1 MPESVECDVLVVGG
15 GPAGS
20 TAAAL
25 LAEAGR
31 DVLLVEK
38 DAHPRFHIGESL
50 LPRNLVLFERLG
62 ITGEVAALGVH
73 KPAAEFVSDAT
84 GRSVAFQFSDAL
96 DKRFT
101 SSWQV
106 PRAAFDAALFANAA
120 RRGAR
125 TVERTRVTGVRFAP
139 PGGRAEAAATGP
151 DGALT
156 IRPRFVLDASGRETF
171 LAGKL
176 RLKDADKRNSTAALY
191 AHFRGVERRG
201 GALTGC
207 ISIHLADD
215 GWFWVIPLPDGVTSV
230 GFVGSQAAFKGGPKG
245 ERGMPQERFLG
256 RIARSPT
263 LSARMRGAALASG
276 VVSTGNYS
284 YRARIG
290 HGDGYMMIGDAY
302 GFVDPMFSTGV
313 LLAMTAGEL
322 GAEAVDAWLDDPR
335 RGRAL
340 CARAGRDLARGM
352 DRIGWLIC
360 RINDPVLRSMF
371 MAPSNALGMRDG
383 LISLLAGNLR
393 ADRRTAVPVLTFKA
407 AYHAVSLLR
416 RFGLG
421 PAVPGGSA

>member
-1 MPESVECDVLVVGG
+1 MRDPVECDVLVVGG

-50 LPRNLVLFERLG
+50 LPRNLALFERLG
-62 ITGEVAALGVH
+62 ITGEVTALGVH
-73 KPAAEFVSDAT
+73 KPAAEFVSDET
-84 GRSVAFQFSDAL
+84 GRSMAFHFRDAL

-101 SSWQV
+101 AAWQV
-106 PRAAFDAALFANAA
+106 PRAEFDEILFANAA

-125 TVERTRVTGVRFAP
+125 TLERTRVTEIGFAR
-139 PGGRAEAAATGP
+139 PGDRAEVAATGP
-151 DGALT
+151 DGRVLT

-176 RLKDADKRNSTAALY
+176 RLKDADKKNNTAALY
-191 AHFRGVERRG
+191 AHFRGVERRE

-207 ISIHLADD
+207 ITIHLADD
-215 GWFWVIPLPDGVTSV
+215 GWFWVIPLPDGITSV
-230 GFVGSQAAFKGGPKG
+230 GFVGDQAAFKGRKG
-245 ERGMPQERFLG
+245 TPQELFLD
-256 RIARSPT
+256 RVARSPT
-263 LSARMRGAALASG
+263 LSARMGDATLASG
-276 VVSTGNYS
+276 IVSTGNYS
-284 YRARIG
+284 YRARSG

-322 GAEAVDAWLDDPR
+322 GADAANAWLDDPA

-340 CARAGRDLARGM
+340 CARAGRDLARAM
-352 DRIGWLIC
+352 DRISWVIY
-360 RINDPVLRSMF
+360 RINDPVLRSLF
-371 MAPSNALGMRDG
+371 MAPRNVLGMRDG
-383 LISLLAGNLR
+383 IVSLLAGNLH
-393 ADRRTAVPVLTFKA
+393 AEWRTDLPVLAFKA
-407 AYHAVSLLR
+407 VYHVSHVLR
-416 RFGLG
+416 RFGVG
-421 PAVPGGSA
+421 PAMPDSSA